1 MTNAPSVAAAVA
13 AHAHGAQRDGT
24 VVREASLFTTRDDVW
39 RAAAHHRA
47 SQRVVMVGVN
57 DASDAG
63 ASDVDVD
70 VDDGFEVL
78 ALGLGA

>member
-1 MTNAPSVAAAVA
+1 MWSATA
-13 AHAHGAQRDGT
+13 D
-24 VVREASLFTTRDDVW
+24 
-39 RAAAHHRA
+39 HRA

-57 DASDAG
+57 DANDAG

-78 ALGLGA
+78 ALGLGARKPQANAAWRSARLGLFRWRVHSSRCKTTTTKD

>member
-1 MTNAPSVAAAVA
+1 MWSATA
-13 AHAHGAQRDGT
+13 D
-24 VVREASLFTTRDDVW
+24 
-39 RAAAHHRA
+39 HRA

-57 DASDAG
+57 DANDAG

-78 ALGLGA
+78 ALGLGARKPLANAAWRS